1 MPGAGGPPTMEGS
14 MTAPDTLH
22 RHIQDA
28 RRRFARAGIEAVE
41 AAIDADVLA
50 RHALGGWERG
60 QLLAGLRDACP
71 PGFAEGF
78 EPLVRRREQRE
89 PTGYL
94 TGHRE
99 FWSLEFEV
107 GPGVLIPRPETELL
121 VEEVLA
127 RVTSRVEGSHLRLAD
142 VGTGSGC
149 LAVAL
154 ARWLPGA
161 QIVATDVSDAALRVA
176 RRNAARHKVGDR
188 VLVLQGDL
196 LQSAD
201 GLFDVIV
208 SNPPYVPAGDLA
220 SLQPEILAF
229 EPVGALEGGLD
240 GLDVIRRLVPEAAT
254 RLVPGGW
261 LMFEFGFGQSEGVRA
276 IMAGE
281 PRFALVD
288 LRADLA
294 GIPRVAVARRR
305 AADSEPRVPSPDS
318 RVRDL

>member
-1 MPGAGGPPTMEGS
+1 MATAGA
-14 MTAPDTLH
+14 LH
-22 RHIQDA
+22 SHIQEA
-28 RRRFARAGIEAVE
+28 RRRLERAGIAAVE
-41 AAIDADVLA
+41 AAIDAEVLA

-60 QLLAGLRDACP
+60 QLLAGLREACP

-78 EPLVRRREQRE
+78 EPLVRRREHRE
-89 PTGYL
+89 PTGYI

-99 FWSLEFEV
+99 FWSIEIEV
-107 GPGVLIPRPETELL
+107 GPGVLIPRPETEFI

-127 RVTSRVEGSHLRLAD
+127 RVTSGAEGPRLRIAD

-161 QIVATDVSDAALRVA
+161 HVLAIDVSEAALRVA
-176 RRNAARHKVGDR
+176 RRNAARHEVRDR
-188 VLVLQGDL
+188 VLVLQGNL
-196 LQSAD
+196 LQGTD

-220 SLQPEILAF
+220 SLQPEIREF
-229 EPVGALEGGLD
+229 EPVGALDGGPD
-240 GLDVIRRLVPEAAT
+240 GLDLIRRLVPEAAT

-294 GIPRVAVARRR
+294 GIPRVAVARRNP
-305 AADSEPRVPSPDS
+305 AAS
-318 RVRDL
+318 DLAPFA

>member
-1 MPGAGGPPTMEGS
+1 MTEYSTTAGG
-14 MTAPDTLH
+14 TLH
-22 RHIQDA
+22 SCIQKA
-28 RRRFARAGIEAVE
+28 RRRLERAGIEAVE

-60 QLLAGLRDACP
+60 QLLAGLRDASP

-99 FWSLEFEV
+99 FWNIDIEV
-107 GPGVLIPRPETELL
+107 GPGVLIPRPETELI

-127 RVTSRVEGSHLRLAD
+127 RVTSRAEGPRLRIAD

-161 QIVATDVSDAALRVA
+161 HIVATDVSDAALRVA
-176 RRNAARHKVGDR
+176 RRNAARHEVRDR
-188 VLVLQGDL
+188 VLVLQGNL
-196 LQSAD
+196 LQGTD

-220 SLQPEILAF
+220 SLQPEIREF
-229 EPVGALEGGLD
+229 EPVGALDGGPD
-240 GLDVIRRLVPEAAT
+240 GLDLIRRLVPEAAT

-276 IMAGE
+276 IIANE
-281 PRFALVD
+281 PRLDLVD
-288 LRADLA
+288 VRADLA

-305 AADSEPRVPSPDS
+305 TLGAESRVPSPES

>member
-1 MPGAGGPPTMEGS
+1 LTEYSTTAGG
-14 MTAPDTLH
+14 TLH
-22 RHIQDA
+22 SCIQKA
-28 RRRFARAGIEAVE
+28 RRRLERAGIEAVE

-60 QLLAGLRDACP
+60 QLLAGLRDASP

-99 FWSLEFEV
+99 FWNIDIEV
-107 GPGVLIPRPETELL
+107 GPGVLIPRPETELI

-127 RVTSRVEGSHLRLAD
+127 RVTSRAEGPRLRIAD

-161 QIVATDVSDAALRVA
+161 HIVATDVSDAALRVA
-176 RRNAARHKVGDR
+176 RRNAARHEVRDR
-188 VLVLQGDL
+188 VLVLQGNL
-196 LQSAD
+196 LQGTD

-220 SLQPEILAF
+220 SLQPEIREF
-229 EPVGALEGGLD
+229 EPVGALDGGPD
-240 GLDVIRRLVPEAAT
+240 GLDLIRRLVPEAAT

-276 IMAGE
+276 IIANE
-281 PRFALVD
+281 PRLDLVD
-288 LRADLA
+288 VRADLA

-305 AADSEPRVPSPDS
+305 TLGAESRVPSPES

>member
-1 MPGAGGPPTMEGS
+1 LTEYSTTAGG
-14 MTAPDTLH
+14 TLH
-22 RHIQDA
+22 SCIQKA
-28 RRRFARAGIEAVE
+28 RRRLERAGIEAVE

-60 QLLAGLRDACP
+60 QLLAGLRDASP

-99 FWSLEFEV
+99 FWNIDIEV
-107 GPGVLIPRPETELL
+107 GPGVLIPRPETELI

-127 RVTSRVEGSHLRLAD
+127 RVTSRAEGPRLRIAD

-161 QIVATDVSDAALRVA
+161 HIVATDVSDAALRVA
-176 RRNAARHKVGDR
+176 RRNAARHEVRDR
-188 VLVLQGDL
+188 VLVLQGNL
-196 LQSAD
+196 LQGTD

-220 SLQPEILAF
+220 SLQPEIREF
-229 EPVGALEGGLD
+229 EPVGALDGGPD

-276 IMAGE
+276 IIANE
-281 PRFALVD
+281 PRLDLVD
-288 LRADLA
+288 VRADLA

-305 AADSEPRVPSPDS
+305 TLGAESRVPSPES

>member
-1 MPGAGGPPTMEGS
+1 MTEYSTTAGG
-14 MTAPDTLH
+14 TLH
-22 RHIQDA
+22 SCIQKA
-28 RRRFARAGIEAVE
+28 RRRLERAGIEAVE

-60 QLLAGLRDACP
+60 QLLAGLRDASP

-99 FWSLEFEV
+99 FWNIDIEV
-107 GPGVLIPRPETELL
+107 GPGVLIPRPETELI

-127 RVTSRVEGSHLRLAD
+127 RVTSRAEGPRLRIAD

-161 QIVATDVSDAALRVA
+161 HIVATDVSDAALRVA
-176 RRNAARHKVGDR
+176 RRNAARHEVRDR
-188 VLVLQGDL
+188 VLVLQGNL
-196 LQSAD
+196 LQGTD

-220 SLQPEILAF
+220 SLQPEIREF
-229 EPVGALEGGLD
+229 EPVGALDGGPD

-276 IMAGE
+276 IIANE
-281 PRFALVD
+281 PRLDLVD
-288 LRADLA
+288 VRADLA

-305 AADSEPRVPSPDS
+305 TLGAESRVPSPES